1 MDGWMWVIYK
11 GGLVEW
17 RGPMGVVDNY
27 TWDMENEIGLGLVSE
42 VSEDTL
48 YLDVSVYQF
57 FLKEFTKFVE
67 RKLSKLLLE
76 CCSVELRLL

>member
-1 MDGWMWVIYK
+1 
-11 GGLVEW
+11 
-17 RGPMGVVDNY
+17 MGVVDNY

-57 FLKEFTKFVE
+57 FFKGVYQICGKEIK
-67 RKLSKLLLE
+67 
-76 CCSVELRLL
+76 